1 MTTSG
6 AVLSS
11 KAPVG
16 YVDVRVFA
24 HATEDTEKVMT
35 AIRNVLP
42 SELVDT
48 VVIRK
53 TSLTGHHGNS
63 ITLLEAR
70 VKERMAVQA
79 FFAELCSK
87 LSIRDKQ
94 HLSDEIEQHLDKGNL
109 YLRLDKQSAFL
120 SEIRLG
126 STDSIHLQIHFKKH
140 SADQVL
146 TVCRESGLLP

>member
-24 HATEDTEKVMT
+24 HATEDAEKVMT

-48 VVIRK
+48 VVFRK

-63 ITLLEAR
+63 ITLIEAR
-70 VKERMAVQA
+70 VKERKAVQA
-79 FFAELCSK
+79 FFAELCSR
-87 LSIRDKQ
+87 LSIMDKQ
-94 HLSDEIEQHLDKGNL
+94 RLSDEIEQHLDRANL

-120 SEIRLG
+120 NEMKLG

-140 SADQVL
+140 GADEVL
-146 TVCRESGLLP
+146 AVCRESGLLP

>member
-24 HATEDTEKVMT
+24 HATEDTEKVVT

-42 SELVDT
+42 SQLVDT
-48 VVIRK
+48 IVFRK

-70 VKERMAVQA
+70 VIERKTAQA

-87 LSIRDKQ
+87 LSILDKQ

-120 SEIRLG
+120 NETKLG
-126 STDSIHLQIHFKKH
+126 SEDSIHLQIHFKKH
-140 SADQVL
+140 GADEVL
-146 TVCRESGLLP
+146 AFCRESGLLP